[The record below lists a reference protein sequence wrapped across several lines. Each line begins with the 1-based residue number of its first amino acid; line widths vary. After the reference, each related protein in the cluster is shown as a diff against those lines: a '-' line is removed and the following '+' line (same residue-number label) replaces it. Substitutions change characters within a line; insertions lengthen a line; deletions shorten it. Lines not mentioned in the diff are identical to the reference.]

1 MGVSRNIRG
10 VIFALIGGVSWGFS
24 GACAQ
29 YLFAGYGVDPVWVSS
44 VRMLCAG
51 VVLCCFALVA
61 FRGPLLALWKTPKS
75 LARLVAFG
83 LIGVPF
89 VQITYLIAI
98 QYSNAGTATVIQYTG
113 PVMIVLYLCLV
124 GRRLP
129 HAREVVA
136 VVLVILGTFLI
147 ATHGNPSTLVL
158 TPEALFWAL
167 LSAFA
172 YALYSLMPR
181 RLMAQYGSV
190 PVVASALLVGGV
202 AFFLGA
208 RSWTVDPGLDAA
220 GYSVLFIGLVLFG
233 TVVGFTVY
241 FQAVKDIG
249 AAKSSLIASV
259 ETVSATVLAV
269 VWLGTAFVPI
279 DIIGF
284 VFIVATVFILAKPDE
299 APEGGGARV
308 AAGEASGQSDEKPAV
323 SDEQPV

>member
-1 MGVSRNIRG
+1 MRISRNIRG
-10 VIFALIGGVSWGFS
+10 VAFALIGGVSWGFS

-51 VVLCCFALVA
+51 VVLSCFCLVTL
-61 FRGPLLALWKTPKS
+61 RGPFLALWKTPQS
-75 LARLVAFG
+75 LVRLVAFG

-98 QYSNAGTATVIQYTG
+98 QYSNAGTATVIQYTC
-113 PVMIVLYLCLV
+113 PAMIVLYLCVV

-129 HAREVVA
+129 KAREVIG
-136 VVLVILGTFLI
+136 VVCVILGTFLV
-147 ATHGNPSTLVL
+147 ATHGNPTTLVL

-167 LSAFA
+167 VSAFA

-181 RLMAQYGSV
+181 WLMARYGSV
-190 PVVASALLVGGV
+190 PVVAAALLVGGV

-208 RSWTVDPGLDAA
+208 RSWTVDPGLDAS
-220 GYSVLFIGLVLFG
+220 GYVVLFVGLVLCG
-233 TVVGFTVY
+233 TVVGFSLY
-241 FQAVKDIG
+241 FQAVRDIG

-269 VWLGTAFVPI
+269 VWLGTEFVPI

-284 VFIVATVFILAKPDE
+284 AFIVATVFILANH
-299 APEGGGARV
+299 
-308 AAGEASGQSDEKPAV
+308 SDESAAPA
-323 SDEQPV
+323 STQAQGDGCALDAASSGDRR